1 MESNDLEL
9 VPFSLQIDPK
19 RS

>member
-9 VPFSLQIDPK
+9 VPFSLQIDPT